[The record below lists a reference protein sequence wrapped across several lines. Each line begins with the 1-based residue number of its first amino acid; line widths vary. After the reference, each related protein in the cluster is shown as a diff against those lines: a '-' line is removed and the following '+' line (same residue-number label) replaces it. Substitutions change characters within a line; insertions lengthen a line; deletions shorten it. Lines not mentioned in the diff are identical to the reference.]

1 MSLIELLVAMA
12 VASLVAAMAATALS
26 IAGVA
31 AARHSVARR
40 QDDAAWLALAAMARD
55 LTAAEVWTGC
65 TGHSD
70 CAARPAHP
78 AASALVVSSAAS
90 AVGAQPWRVE
100 WLADGDLWRCETKQC
115 DRYLAGVGTA
125 WFQADVLDNGCTMRR
140 RMLSERMTGDP
151 VAIEITLR
159 TRDGRRYARTVS
171 RPAGAMQRVR
181 ERCRRAP

>member
-1 MSLIELLVAMA
+1 MTIRGMSLIELLVAMA

-78 AASALVVSSAAS
+78 AASALVVSSAVHS
-90 AVGAQPWRVE
+90 N
-100 WLADGDLWRCETKQC
+100 LDLVRIVLFLVTSRAR
-115 DRYLAGVGTA
+115 DRAA
-125 WFQADVLDNGCTMRR
+125 RR
-140 RMLSERMTGDP
+140 GDP
-151 VAIEITLR
+151 PQSRINVWLR
-159 TRDGRRYARTVS
+159 MIVS
-171 RPAGAMQRVR
+171 HHQPQPHI
-181 ERCRRAP
+181 CR